1 MLRRFNE
8 HTVSSLGAKYTKAK
22 KPLRIERAWQTNNRS
37 NASKL
42 EARIK
47 QLTKAQ
53 KEELIKTP
61 ENFNIYFEM
70 LDKSAYIILG
80 ETK

>member
-1 MLRRFNE
+1 MPKFSRLRLVQFIMVWPWE
-8 HTVSSLGAKYTKAK
+8 
-22 KPLRIERAWQTNNRS
+22 TNGRS

-53 KEELIKTP
+53 KEELIKTT

-70 LDKSAYIILG
+70 LDKSAYVILG